1 MRMLKCIPN
10 ILTSARMVLS
20 LIYLSLLYK
29 LHLYSNNRL
38 YFALA
43 GILFV
48 LICATDF
55 IDGKIARKL
64 KVVSPLGGLLDV
76 AADFIFIVSSLIMLN
91 MQSMIPIW
99 FIFMVIAK
107 FTEFIVTSY
116 IIRKHQNNSNV
127 LFIFDYFGRVAAVNF
142 FLIPGMVLLVYVGLN
157 IIFINI
163 FLYIT
168 LILVL
173 ISSSAR
179 CIHFFKLL
187 NVTKEEE
194 SNVSIVFN
202 KSL

>member
-1 MRMLKCIPN
+1 
-10 ILTSARMVLS
+10 
-20 LIYLSLLYK
+20 
-29 LHLYSNNRL
+29 
-38 YFALA
+38 
-43 GILFV
+43 
-48 LICATDF
+48 
-55 IDGKIARKL
+55 
-64 KVVSPLGGLLDV
+64 
-76 AADFIFIVSSLIMLN
+76 MLN

-179 CIHFFKLL
+179 CIHCFKLL
-187 NVTKEEE
+187 KVTKEEE